1 MTWHQAG
8 SQRRQFGR
16 RDTSTR
22 AVVSIPG
29 HASISCEIK
38 NVSEGG
44 ALVAFDDGF
53 VPNRLFKLM
62 IDGTAFN
69 ILCEV
74 RHHSKHG
81 VGVRFLNQKDG
92 TQLMRHLYPDPLQ
105 QTESSWKADPDYAA
119 SESPAVVGNREL
131 REGLMA
137 AREAARQAKRPA
149 VRPIRKTGFDDRVRA
164 VMLATALKC
173 AVIEQAVSQ
182 SRSMANNALPPYYC
196 AG

>member
-1 MTWHQAG
+1 VTWHQAD

-22 AVVSIPG
+22 AVASIPG
-29 HASISCEIK
+29 HASIPCELR

-53 VPNRLFKLM
+53 VPNRPFKLL
-62 IDGTAFN
+62 IDGTTFN

-92 TQLMRHLYPDPLQ
+92 TQLMRHLYPEPVSQ
-105 QTESSWKADPDYAA
+105 SESTWKAEPDNAG
-119 SESPAVVGNREL
+119 ETPAVIGNREL
-131 REGLMA
+131 REGLIA
-137 AREAARQAKRPA
+137 AREAVRQAQRPA
-149 VRPIRKTGFDDRVRA
+149 ARPLKKSGFDDRVRA
-164 VMLATALKC
+164 AMLATALKC

-182 SRSMANNALPPYYC
+182 SRSMANKSLPPFYC